1 MLPQGK
7 YNLRWIINHN
17 FDQFYSLVKLPHK
30 LKSTRLE
37 AWVWEWYISNDV
49 LIWFFTLISSDAI
62 ISNWYDCSCRS
73 LEQFGAVMMQWW
85 EWWCSDPVWEWCNA
99 FLGMHEMSW
108 LFKTFNKPNP
118 IMSIIDS
125 RGKVGTFCNSVS
137 IEIMKSWL
145 RHRCVPWD
153 GCKPKGVFML
163 WVGPAVWPK
172 VNW

>member
-17 FDQFYSLVKLPHK
+17 FDQFHSLVKLPHK

-73 LEQFGAVMMQWW
+73 LEQFGAVVMQWW

-125 RGKVGTFCNSVS
+125 RGKVGTFCNSVN
-137 IEIMKSWL
+137 IEEKSWK
-145 RHRCVPWD
+145 VDWD
-153 GCKPKGVFML
+153 IVVFLGM
-163 WVGPAVWPK
+163 AVNPK
-172 VNW
+172 VYSCFGWGQQSDQK